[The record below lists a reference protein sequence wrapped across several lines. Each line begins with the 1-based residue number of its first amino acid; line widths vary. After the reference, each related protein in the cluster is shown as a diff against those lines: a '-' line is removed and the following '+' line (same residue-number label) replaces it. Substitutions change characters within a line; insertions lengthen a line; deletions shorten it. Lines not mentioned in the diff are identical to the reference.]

1 MDWLKKWLLWVAA
14 TCKAWS
20 FESFNIGK
28 GTRMLA
34 WRVRGARRCHLH
46 IGEKCFIRD
55 NIIFERPG
63 ATLVVGDRT
72 FVGNGLIAIADRVEI
87 GNDVMIAWGVTIV
100 DHNSHS
106 LRYSERQG
114 DTERWLLGTKDWSSV
129 KIAPVRIEDKAWI
142 GFEAAI
148 LKGVIIGEGAI
159 VAARAVVTKSVSA
172 WTLVAGNPAKVVREL
187 VADER

>member
-1 MDWLKKWLLWVAA
+1 
-14 TCKAWS
+14 
-20 FESFNIGK
+20 
-28 GTRMLA
+28 
-34 WRVRGARRCHLH
+34 
-46 IGEKCFIRD
+46 
-55 NIIFERPG
+55 
-63 ATLVVGDRT
+63 
-72 FVGNGLIAIADRVEI
+72 VGNGLIAIADRVEI

-106 LRYSERQG
+106 VRYSERKG
-114 DTERWLLGTKDWSSV
+114 DTEKWLLGTKDWASV

-148 LKGVIIGEGAI
+148 LKGVTIGEGAI

-187 VADER
+187 SADER